1 MLVKQTGALVLAAM
15 VVLFQLAG
23 CGNTSGGT
31 GVTPNPGST
40 SVSSPTIQSVTRNSD
55 GSITITWTEVSG
67 ATTYTVYYSQSDQV
81 STASYENKAESA
93 TASTSVTGLASAVY
107 YFIVTA
113 STSTATSAASTAY
126 RHDNSACVP
135 EHTWSGKT
143 AVWTYTSCS
152 QESTKVLWRTQ
163 AGDNGQALGT
173 TSPNIGKLSFKQTNI
188 DNSPFTE
195 EKDYFY
201 VFFYGFTSES
211 SHQENNWHI
220 HSYPVGGGS
229 IQTRLTT
236 QLIGGCGGFCERKH
250 ILGNL
255 QYNTGLST
263 VYEWECEWNGVEQY
277 ASCTVSRQGSGVVDT
292 WRTPTDGG
300 YETLNYLGVGKGAY
314 QGPGYPQPD
323 MTIYDMR
330 VTIFN

>member
-23 CGNTSGGT
+23 CGNTSGG
-31 GVTPNPGST
+31 VAVKPNPGS
-40 SVSSPTIQSVTRNSD
+40 SSISAPTNLSVTRNGD
-55 GSITITWTEVSG
+55 GSYTITWTEVTG

-81 STASYENKAESA
+81 STSSYENKVDST
-93 TASTSVTGLASAVY
+93 TASASVSGLASAVY

-113 STSTATSAASTAY
+113 STSTATSAASTALSY
-126 RHDNSACVP
+126 DNSACVP
-135 EHTWSGKT
+135 AHTWSGKT
-143 AVWTYTSCS
+143 AIWTYTSCDK
-152 QESTKVLWRTQ
+152 ESTKVLWRTRT
-163 AGDNGQALGT
+163 GENGQAIGT

-188 DNSPFTE
+188 DNSPFQE

-201 VFFYGFTSES
+201 VFFYGFASEAAK
-211 SHQENNWHI
+211 QENNWHI

-236 QLIGGCGGFCERKH
+236 QLIGGCGDFCERKT
-250 ILGNL
+250 IDGSL
-255 QYNTGLST
+255 QYNTGTST
-263 VYEWECEWNGVEQY
+263 VYQWDCEWNGVEQY
-277 ASCTVSRQGSGVVDT
+277 ASCSVKREGGSTIRSWTTG
-292 WRTPTDGG
+292 TDGG

-330 VTIFN
+330 VTLFN